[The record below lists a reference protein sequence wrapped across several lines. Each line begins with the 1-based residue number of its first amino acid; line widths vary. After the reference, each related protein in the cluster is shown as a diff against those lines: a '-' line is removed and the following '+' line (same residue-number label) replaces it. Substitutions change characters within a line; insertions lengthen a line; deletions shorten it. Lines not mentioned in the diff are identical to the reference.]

1 MEKKYN
7 AYKKIGKID
16 KKLLK
21 DLGIDFNNEVYIDT
35 SVLRHIKKRHKKQLT
50 KNIIKNISTAIE
62 KVIKSPEYVSISK
75 NENNISLK
83 FMKKID
89 IQIVVVLNFDFEEG
103 YIYIATM
110 YPLVKKRFKSK
121 VESGDVL
128 KISG

>member
-1 MEKKYN
+1 MEKKYD

-21 DLGIDFNNEVYIDT
+21 DLGIDFNNEVYIDA
-35 SVLRHIKKRHKKQLT
+35 SVLKHIKKRHKKQLT
-50 KNIIKNISTAIE
+50 KNIIKNISTVIE
-62 KVIKSPEYVSISK
+62 KVIKNPEYVSISK

-83 FMKKID
+83 FMRKMD

-103 YIYIATM
+103 YMYIATM
-110 YPLVKKRFKSK
+110 YPLIEKRFESK
-121 VESGDVL
+121 IENGNIL